1 VVEEQS
7 PFCAACGAPQIRVA
21 ARQSQ
26 DAEHPALPPPPLPT
40 DSAQIPVVHPRVG
53 APDSV
58 DWKTFLRIAAPTAG
72 VVGIVAILF
81 PLVWLALFPAS
92 VFLAIHLYRRGRPA
106 SLKTSQGV
114 KMGALIGFFTFL
126 ILALYVVGQVVQDP
140 AVYRQNMQSAL
151 KEAAG
156 RNPTPET
163 AQMAEN
169 LSGTAGLVLLS
180 VFATVF
186 ALGFM
191 AVIGAISGAVA
202 ASLSRHKS
210 GP

>member
-26 DAEHPALPPPPLPT
+26 DGEQSVVPPPPLPPE
-40 DSAQIPVVHPRVG
+40 SGQIPVVQLRAG
-53 APDSV
+53 AADSI
-58 DWKTFLRIAAPTAG
+58 DWKAFLRIAAPLAG

-81 PLVWLALFPAS
+81 PLVWLALFPGS
-92 VFLAIHLYRRGRPA
+92 VFLAIHLYRRGRPG

-114 KMGALIGFFTFL
+114 KMGVLIGFFTFL

-140 AVYRQNMQSAL
+140 AVYRQSMQSAL
-151 KEAAG
+151 KDAAG
-156 RNPTPET
+156 RNPTPEAT
-163 AQMAEN
+163 QMAEN

-180 VFATVF
+180 VLATVF

-191 AVIGAISGAVA
+191 AAIGAVSGAVA
-202 ASLSRHKS
+202 ASLSRRKPS
-210 GP
+210 P